1 MRRLLAIA
9 IPLLLAGCSDPPQHN
24 TSPFYLAP
32 PVASRGPSPSSEPGM
47 SGSAGSRGQR
57 GGGPTIGGGAGGG
70 L

>member
-1 MRRLLAIA
+1 MKRLLAITF
-9 IPLLLAGCSDPPQHN
+9 PLILASCSDPPHHE

-32 PVASRGPSPSSEPGM
+32 PVASRSSFPSSGPGPT
-47 SGSAGSRGQR
+47 GSAGSRGQR